1 MAQNVL
7 QAITPEEVWNDG
19 EQSVLNCLQDVD
31 MQRFSHLIADI
42 LHKLGD
48 IQEPLRS
55 ETVKTAHA
63 HQFSNSIATYIQADA
78 YRCSP
83 RRAFAVSKLS
93 HVHFKVGLLV
103 FRHCEKNLLKRILTL
118 PTETSHEDPRI
129 AQLYQ
134 HSTAASKVRYVGG
147 SVIARLIFRTRKA
160 INAALNNNRLVGLT
174 TLWAQLGILEG
185 MTVPAN
191 TPSSYPGNLTITDD
205 KSYGRLT
212 YLTDGSYLF
221 FVALEANRLQRTS
234 PQRLALIGG
243 HLPGLD
249 ITEILNDVH
258 LRDMYVGLIPHPEV
272 DGHELLESLIDQIQ
286 DITSTRH
293 KIIQL
298 YMRTGKQFRNSLLAA
313 IHVEKKEA
321 HRRCVRKKRGKEPC
335 ALSASQVQRV
345 IQDTVAYDNGHCA
358 ECDREYID
366 GDEWVQCDGCE
377 RWFERRCTN
386 LHTDPNYWQDVAEGQ
401 MSLLVFPWCQQDP
414 VSWDDV
420 KLRLVSLED
429 VKLIAVLG

>member
-7 QAITPEEVWNDG
+7 QAITPEVWNEG
-19 EQSVLNCLQDVD
+19 EQAVLNCLQDVD

-42 LHKLGD
+42 LHKLED

-63 HQFSNSIATYIQADA
+63 RQFSNSIATYIQGDA
-78 YRCSP
+78 YRCSL

-103 FRHCEKNLLKRILTL
+103 FRHCEKDLLKRILTL
-118 PTETSHEDPRI
+118 PAESSQEDPRI
-129 AQLYQ
+129 AQLYH
-134 HSTAASKVRYVGG
+134 HSAAASKVRYVGA

-191 TPSSYPGNLTITDD
+191 TPSSYPGSLTITD
-205 KSYGRLT
+205 KSYGCLT
-212 YLTDGSYLF
+212 YLTDGAYLF
-221 FVALEANRLQRTS
+221 FVALEATRLQRTS

-243 HLPGLD
+243 HLPGLV

-258 LRDMYVGLIPHPEV
+258 LRDMYCGLIPHPEV

-298 YMRTGKQFRNSLLAA
+298 YMRTGNKQFRNSLLAA
-313 IHVEKKEA
+313 IDVEKEA
-321 HRRCVRKKRGKEPC
+321 HRRRVRKKRGKEPR
-335 ALSASQVQRV
+335 ALSASEVQRA
-345 IQDTVAYDNGHCA
+345 IRNTIAYDNGHCA
-358 ECDREYID
+358 ECDRQYDD
-366 GDEWVQCDGCE
+366 GEEWVKCDGCE

-386 LHTDPNYWQDVAEGQ
+386 LHTDPNYWQDVVEGQ
-401 MSLLVFPWCQQDP
+401 APWMCYTCWQ
-414 VSWDDV
+414 
-420 KLRLVSLED
+420 
-429 VKLIAVLG
+429 